1 VRVCW
6 LGRSCVR
13 LVRAPLFHSCNP
25 PSALGLGGALGA
37 VAKFNWE
44 RFPVSRGTRED
55 AENYVKANLVVKP
68 NFYSVVAFWTWCNLL
83 GDWHDERLKQ
93 DDPNDVTSLVYNTA
107 DLSVPVIKASMPQL
121 TQPIIKPMT
130 SRMER
135 QE

>member
-1 VRVCW
+1 MTNRPKAVTCARLCVRV
-6 LGRSCVR
+6 GQ
-13 LVRAPLFHSCNP
+13 
-25 PSALGLGGALGA
+25 
-37 VAKFNWE
+37 
-44 RFPVSRGTRED
+44 
-55 AENYVKANLVVKP
+55 LVVKP